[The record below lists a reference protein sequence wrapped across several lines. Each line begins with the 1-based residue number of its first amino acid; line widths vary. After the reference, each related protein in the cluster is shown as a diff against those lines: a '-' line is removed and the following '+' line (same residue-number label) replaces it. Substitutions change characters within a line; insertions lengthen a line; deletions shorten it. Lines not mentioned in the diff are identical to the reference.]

1 MAIDEFADEKTLIK
15 ACVKGN
21 KKAQFV
27 FYKKFYGKM
36 MAVCQ
41 RYARNDEEAKDIF
54 HEAMMKVF
62 TNLPKYQFSGSLEG
76 WIRRIMINTSIDW
89 YRKNKNTFGFV
100 DDEEQQLE
108 DTQIAIDDMVNSNFN
123 VKDIMRAIQQLTP
136 AYKAVF
142 NLYVVEGYS
151 HKEIAE
157 MLQINIGTSKSNLAK
172 AKQKLQKLL
181 LHQYKEY
188 TK

>member
-1 MAIDEFADEKTLIK
+1 MATVEFEDEKTLVK

-21 KKAQFV
+21 EKAQFV

-36 MAVCQ
+36 MAVCK
-41 RYARNDEEAKDIF
+41 RYARDDDEAKDIF

-62 TNLPKYQFSGSLEG
+62 KNLHKYQFNGSLEG
-76 WIRRIMINTSIDW
+76 WIRRIMVNTSIDW
-89 YRKNKNTFGFV
+89 YRKNKNTFGFA
-100 DDEEQQLE
+100 DDEQQIE
-108 DTQIAIDDMVNSNFN
+108 DTQIAVDDLVNSDFN
-123 VKDIMRAIQQLTP
+123 VKDIMKAVQQLTP

-142 NLYVVEGYS
+142 NLYVIEGYS

-157 MLQINIGTSKSNLAK
+157 MLDINIGTSKSNLAK

-181 LHQYKEY
+181 ANYYKEY
-188 TK
+188 SK